1 MHSEEVM
8 ILNVA
13 LRYCDQLKNN
23 LQASILHVQML
34 NRKYNTRDYTQ
45 SMSDSIIG
53 SPRKNISMQ
62 QTTNVEPQVKKQ
74 IRSVKD
80 IKHKFNNIIVNG
92 IKLRREVE
100 TTTTQ
105 LKLLRKDYQV
115 ESPYIIKRR
124 LQSANNSAVSSPAGC
139 RHGRCFQ
146 NSSDIIGGRDRS
158 RVAAVNKTNR
168 TYSGSSVQRTPQ
180 RKRTRQSFNQLVM
193 NKEERTPDV
202 NGKKFHRFQSTPIK
216 INKSTLNT
224 TTVNNSSSS
233 SLPNSSKSF
242 VGDKLS
248 STMYSPIKP
257 CFRNNVSNASKR
269 ELNDSPKRICW
280 TPIVNVNKI
289 SIYQVL

>member
-1 MHSEEVM
+1 M

-34 NRKYNTRDYTQ
+34 NRKYNTRDYTE
-45 SMSDSIIG
+45 SLSNSIIG
-53 SPRKNISMQ
+53 TPRKSISMQ
-62 QTTNVEPQVKKQ
+62 HTNVGPQANKKQ

-80 IKHKFNNIIVNG
+80 IKHKYNNLIVSG

-100 TTTTQ
+100 TSTTQ
-105 LKLLRKDYQV
+105 LKLVRKDNQV

-124 LQSANNSAVSSPAGC
+124 LQSAIHSPVSSPAGC

-146 NSSDIIGGRDRS
+146 NSSDIIGGRERS
-158 RVAAVNKTNR
+158 RVALSNKTNR
-168 TYSGSSVQRTPQ
+168 TYGGSSMQQTPQ

-193 NKEERTPDV
+193 NRAERTPKENV
-202 NGKKFHRFQSTPIK
+202 KNIRFQSTPIK
-216 INKSTLNT
+216 INKPTSNT
-224 TTVNNSSSS
+224 TAMNNSSCLAS
-233 SLPNSSKSF
+233 SSKSF
-242 VGDKLS
+242 VGDKLD
-248 STMYSPIKP
+248 STMSSPIKP
-257 CFRNNVSNASKR
+257 YFRNNVSNASKR